1 MIILKHLTVDRFRL
15 LRDVDLHFPQRGS
28 ILIQGPNE
36 AGKSSLLE
44 CIYFA
49 LYGESLAADHDGR
62 SLDDLVLYGATSA
75 TVVLT
80 VSVGAT
86 ELVITRTIERGKGQ
100 NVVLHVRR
108 LGMPEEE
115 PITSLDAANER
126 IINELGHMDGRALR
140 DSCFVEQ
147 KGLPRLENLRGV
159 EREATARKIL
169 GLENLMRL
177 TEHFKVSPQD
187 EQKLQEA
194 AERLHLAEI
203 QARIPELSQ
212 QLEQIEAALDAL
224 RVAED
229 LQEIDQQKA
238 EIAEQEQA
246 LEQIQATRLQ
256 LKNRQTRIQQLK
268 KADATL
274 VEIIAAYDGI
284 AEARRELPE
293 LEKQIAELERRER
306 EELPAL
312 EKRVADLAELTRSFG
327 TLQRMS
333 NDLLVAVDTI
343 KDLEQE
349 LKQHNE
355 VKDDLKSVEEQV
367 AHAKSRVAQAQQALR
382 DLEERRRAGRPQLET
397 RLERMKTLSEQ
408 LKALRRVED
417 RYQRSLKGREQAEEN
432 KQQLAAVRKELRETE
447 QELALVEV
455 EAKQIQ
461 DQADALEKRWR
472 QLGMRRQLEEWQ
484 RLKGLSQGLAEAEQH
499 VRLAYQHQEKLNLAV
514 MEARAASR
522 KHMMIFATCVVLF
535 LCLAITFVVL
545 FQHAAVIAAI
555 AGIFALV
562 FAGVG
567 GVSFQ
572 SYRKARDEE
581 QVADQQMQEAIN
593 RVGMMVAA
601 RETAIR
607 MGGNHEALLQ
617 IEREIQSLGGV
628 IPRSVEEAQQILKQT
643 KDQGESLADLQQ
655 QMKEKLEEAN
665 AARNQVNVTMEAVAR
680 LRKERARLEEQ
691 RKKEDWDHIEERLE
705 ADQAAVERIQQEI
718 TVLAGQEGLPLPSL
732 NERFQGSATLNVSAS
747 ASPGQSTESQTG
759 IPELEA
765 LVESTIKATER
776 EIASLDGKL
785 DLVTDLAAQ
794 VKIHQEALDVL
805 LARQKVIEERN
816 ERYQTSNPA
825 LQVQRAREQ
834 QAALRQALQSL
845 QDSLR
850 QRVKPLGIP
859 FGQAAINNAETT
871 ARKQLEEL
879 QITLG
884 TKIMLQE
891 QHAKYVAQLKEL
903 QESLSEYYKQL
914 AKFSNSLGGWIVP
927 LNPFAEALSALRT
940 RCQHEIEEADEP
952 GIEKELEMLRN
963 QEGAA
968 KAKIEL
974 CRQEIEYAHERIATV
989 LTQRNR
995 PPARSYTFADIVT
1008 IWPLVGE
1015 HSVEDRPRL
1024 EDERENLEQELTSLE
1039 EQELALSTQL
1049 QTGGTRLDLEQARLY
1064 MEQQERS
1071 YQTKKRGNMLVK
1083 AVSQRLMRKIIPRTE
1098 YYIQQL
1104 LPQLTGGRYHDVHL
1118 VMEPEE
1124 GTAGGPL
1131 QLRVWDSAAG
1141 EYVPKSALSGGAA
1154 DQLSLALR
1162 LAFAIAVLPR
1172 ELNAAPGFVMLD
1184 EPLSSFDRGRT
1195 QSLVDVV
1202 TGEMLGQHFEQILLV
1217 SHSNAFDPA
1226 LFPYHIYMDN
1236 GVIAESNLPVVPGLP
1251 PAEMNGKGTNAAA
1264 LVMSEVSPARVGAE

>member
-15 LRDVDLHFPQRGS
+15 LRDVNLHFPQRGS

-44 CIYFA
+44 SIYFA
-49 LYGESLAADHDGR
+49 LYGEPLAAGH
-62 SLDDLVLYGATSA
+62 LDDLVPYGAASA
-75 TVVLT
+75 SVTLT
-80 VSVGAT
+80 LSVGAT
-86 ELVITRTIERGKGQ
+86 ELTVTRTIERGKGQ
-100 NVVLHVRR
+100 NVVLRVQR
-108 LGMPEEE
+108 LGMPAEE
-115 PITSLDAANER
+115 PITRPDAANQR
-126 IINELGHMDGRALR
+126 IINELGQMDDEALR
-140 DSCFVEQ
+140 NSCFVEQ

-169 GLENLMRL
+169 GLEKLMLL

-187 EQKLQEA
+187 EQRLQDA

-203 QARIPELSQ
+203 QARIPELSE
-212 QLEQIEAALDAL
+212 QLERIEAALDAL

-229 LQEIDQQKA
+229 LQEIDQQQA
-238 EIAEQEQA
+238 DIVEQEQA

-256 LKNRQTRIQQLK
+256 LKSRQTRIQQLK

-284 AEARRELPE
+284 AEARRRLPD

-355 VKDDLKSVEEQV
+355 VKDDLQSVEEQV
-367 AHAKSRVAQAQQALR
+367 AHARSRVAHAQQALH
-382 DLEERRRAGRPQLET
+382 DLEERRRAGRPKLEA
-397 RLERMKTLSEQ
+397 RLENMKTLSER
-408 LKALRRVED
+408 LKALRQVED
-417 RYQRSLKGREQAEEN
+417 RYQRSLKSKQQAEEN
-432 KQQLAAVRKELRETE
+432 KQQLASVQKELRETE
-447 QELALVEV
+447 QELARVEA

-461 DQADALEKRWR
+461 QQTDAQEKRWR

-484 RLKGLSQGLAEAEQH
+484 RLKGLSQGLADAEQH

-522 KHMMIFATCVVLF
+522 KHMMIFATCIVLF
-535 LCLAITFVVL
+535 FCLAITALVL
-545 FQHAAVIAAI
+545 FQHTVVLAAI
-555 AGIFALV
+555 AGVAALV
-562 FAGVG
+562 FVGVG

-572 SYRKARDEE
+572 SYRKAHDEE
-581 QVADQQMQEAIN
+581 QIADRQMQEAIN
-593 RVGMMVAA
+593 RVGIMVAA

-607 MGGNHEALLQ
+607 MGGSHEALLQ
-617 IEREIQSLGGV
+617 IEREIQSLGGSV
-628 IPRSVEEAQQILKQT
+628 PRSVEEAQQILQQT
-643 KDQGESLADLQQ
+643 KDQDESLSDLQQQ
-655 QMKEKLEEAN
+655 QMKEKLEEAS
-665 AARNQVNVTMEAVAR
+665 AARNQINVTMEAVAR

-691 RKKEDWDHIEERLE
+691 RKRGDWEHIEERLE
-705 ADQAAVERIQQEI
+705 ADQAAVERMQQEI
-718 TVLAGQEGLPLPSL
+718 TVLAGQEGLPLPSINDRL
-732 NERFQGSATLNVSAS
+732 QGSTAFDTSSSDQQA
-747 ASPGQSTESQTG
+747 GGQTG

-765 LVESTIKATER
+765 LVESTIRATER

-785 DLVTDLAAQ
+785 DLVTDFAAQ
-794 VKIHQEALDVL
+794 VKIHQDALDVL
-805 LARQKVIEERN
+805 LARQKVIQERN

-825 LQVQRAREQ
+825 LQIERAREQ

-850 QRVKPLGIP
+850 QRVKPLDIP
-859 FGQAAINNAETT
+859 FGQAAISNAETT

-884 TKIMLQE
+884 TRIVLQE
-891 QHAKYVAQLKEL
+891 QHAKDAAQLKEL

-914 AKFSNSLGGWIVP
+914 AKLSNSLGGWIMP
-927 LNPFAEALSALRT
+927 LNPFADALSALRT
-940 RCQHEIEEADEP
+940 RCQRELEEADEA
-952 GIEKELEMLRN
+952 GIEKELEALRN
-963 QEGAA
+963 REGAA

-974 CRQEIEYAHERIATV
+974 CRQEIEFAQERIATM

-995 PPARSYTFADIVT
+995 PPARSYTLADIVT

-1015 HSVEDRPRL
+1015 HSLEDRPRL
-1024 EDERENLEQELTSLE
+1024 EDERETLEQELTSLE

-1049 QTGGTRLDLEQARLY
+1049 QTGGTRLDLEQARLDV
-1064 MEQQERS
+1064 EQQERS

-1083 AVSQRLMRKIIPRTE
+1083 AVSQRLMRKVISRTE
-1098 YYIQQL
+1098 YYIQQI
-1104 LPQLTGGRYHDVHL
+1104 LPLLTGGRYHDVHL

-1124 GTAGGPL
+1124 GAAGGPF

-1141 EYVPKSALSGGAA
+1141 EYVPRSSLSGGAA

-1162 LAFAIAVLPR
+1162 LAFAIAILPR

-1236 GVIAESNLPVVPGLP
+1236 GVVVESNLPVVPGLP
-1251 PAEMNGKGTNAAA
+1251 AAEMNGKSADMAH
-1264 LVMSEVSPARVGAE
+1264 LVMSKVAPARVGAE